1 MVETNAPR
9 RPTPPRRGAAPGSP
23 TREARRPAP
32 RVGAADDG
40 VSANVRGAVN
50 QAAARA
56 APLGLTAVFSLL
68 GALDVLALPTGG
80 APVRL
85 ALVASALILG
95 AGLTI
100 ALDRPRSRPYWQM
113 TLAVTAV
120 LLPMTALQAAA
131 SRVPFVAVS
140 RGSAGP
146 LIALTL
152 ATAAT
157 LLGLWLFAAYQAD
170 RRPADA
176 ALLFLPAALLI
187 PAVLGAPGGLDE
199 SSALATLGEA
209 CLVAAVAVFVGSLT
223 PETWRPIAGGLA
235 LGTQF
240 ALLWILG
247 RGPVLGQDGGA
258 IVPASAA
265 LLLVETV
272 LLTVL
277 APLAALFS
285 RRFFQTVEEEAGVVR
300 PASVPPRGARRGDY

>member
-1 MVETNAPR
+1 MRA
-9 RPTPPRRGAAPGSP
+9 
-23 TREARRPAP
+23 
-32 RVGAADDG
+32 
-40 VSANVRGAVN
+40 AVN
-50 QAAARA
+50 QAAGRA
-56 APLGLTAVFSLL
+56 APLVLTALLSLL

-85 ALVASALILG
+85 ALVAVALILG
-95 AGLTI
+95 TGLTI
-100 ALDRPRSRPYWQM
+100 ALERARTRPYWQV

-120 LLPMTALQAAA
+120 LLPMATLQAAA

-146 LIALTL
+146 LIGLTL

-157 LLGLWLFAAYQAD
+157 LFGLWLFAAYQSD
-170 RRPADA
+170 RTPADA
-176 ALLFLPAALLI
+176 ALLFLPAALLV

-209 CLVAAVAVFVGSLT
+209 SLVAVVAVFIGSLA
-223 PETWRPIAGGLA
+223 PETWRPIAGGFA
-235 LGTQF
+235 LGAQF

-258 IVPASAA
+258 IVPVSAA
-265 LLLVETV
+265 FLLAETA

-285 RRFFQTVEEEAGVVR
+285 RRFFQTVEEQAGVVR
-300 PASVPPRGARRGDY
+300 PASVPQRGARRGDY